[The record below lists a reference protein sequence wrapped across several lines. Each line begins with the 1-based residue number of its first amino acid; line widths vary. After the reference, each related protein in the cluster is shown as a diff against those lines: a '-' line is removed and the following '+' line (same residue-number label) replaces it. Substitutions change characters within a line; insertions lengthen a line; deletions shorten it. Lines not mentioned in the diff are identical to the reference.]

1 MLHSNIIIIPKVKCF
16 TSWEYNVK
24 SRMVSNEGSITREPT
39 IQPLKIETNIQYSSL
54 SLKQSKGTTTVIVP
68 FLTLSMLLTTSMM
81 HDKH

>member
-1 MLHSNIIIIPKVKCF
+1 MLHSNIIYYIESKGF